1 MRELR
6 TDLFSGDIVIFAPD
20 RSSRPTDMPKIKDEE
35 ELSNIYEENCPFC
48 RGNESYTDKKT
59 FELKDEYG
67 WVCRSVYNKYPIIDN
82 KCKDV
87 NGSHEVMIENYKHNA
102 TFYNM
107 TEKEF
112 NNMFLMYKNRYIN
125 YIKDKDILYVSIF
138 KNFLKKAG
146 ASLAHPHSQIIS
158 MNILPKE
165 IRNEINV
172 LKNYY
177 YENNESLYD
186 KVIKEEIITNERVIF
201 NGDKFIAIVPYASMY
216 GNEVRVI
223 CKDNTRFEDLQD
235 SSLKE
240 LSYIFKNLFRNIY
253 KTCGYMP
260 FNLSMH
266 SHPKNIDY
274 DNLFNLHFH
283 IIPRKYSFGGFE
295 ISNGMYVSSTMPKD
309 FAKQLKFK

>member
-6 TDLFSGDIVIFAPD
+6 VDLFSGDVVIFAPD
-20 RSSRPTDMPKIKDEE
+20 RSSRPTDMAKIKDEK
-35 ELSNIYEENCPFC
+35 ELTNIYEENCPFC
-48 RGNESYTDKKT
+48 RGNESYADKKT

-67 WVCRSVYNKYPIIDN
+67 WVCRSIYNKYPIIDN
-82 KCKDV
+82 NCKGI
-87 NGSHEVMIENYKHNA
+87 NGSHEVMIENYRHNG

-125 YIKDKDILYVSIF
+125 YIKDKEILYVSIF

-146 ASLAHPHSQIIS
+146 ASLAHPHSQIVS
-158 MNILPKE
+158 MNIVPKE
-165 IRNEINV
+165 IKNELSV

-177 YENNESLYD
+177 DENNESLYD
-186 KVIKEEIITNERVIF
+186 KVIKEEIILNERVIF
-201 NGDKFIAIVPYASMY
+201 NGEKFIAIVPYASMY

-223 CKDNTRFEDLQD
+223 CKDNTRFEDLEE
-235 SSLKE
+235 SNLKE
-240 LSYIFKNLFRNIY
+240 LSYIFHNLFKNIY

-266 SHPKNIDY
+266 SHPKNIDCN
-274 DNLFNLHFH
+274 NLFNLHFH

-309 FAKQLKFK
+309 FTKELIFK